1 LAPFSPTPIS
11 SNTTSIFTALHP
23 KSNGYFLLFLEDYE
37 LNQDLQ
43 LSSDSFKLMFQQMLH
58 LSTSGIF
65 GMVFEH
71 FRDYIH
77 FEDSASG
84 FLQLFQLCFHI
95 A

>member
-11 SNTTSIFTALHP
+11 SNTTSVPTALHP
-23 KSNGYFLLFLEDYE
+23 KSNGYFLLFLENYE
-37 LNQDLQ
+37 PNQDLE
-43 LSSDSFKLMFQQMLH
+43 LSSNSFKLTFQHMLH
-58 LSTSGIF
+58 LSTRDIF

-84 FLQLFQLCFHI
+84 FLQLL
-95 A
+95 